1 MGVYLKM
8 KRISTYFPKPDEVP
22 ADWRVVDATG
32 QVLGR
37 LARNVSVVLQ
47 GKDKPTYTPHTLTG
61 DYVVVLNAANIRVTG
76 RKLLQKMYYR
86 HSGYVGNLKS
96 FQLRDMLESHPE
108 RVIELA
114 VKGML
119 PTNHQ
124 GRQMLRRLK
133 VYPGADHPHGA
144 QVKARN
150 SRNEQNEG

>member
-1 MGVYLKM
+1 M
-8 KRISTYFPKPDEVP
+8 KRTSTYFAKPNEVP
-22 ADWRVVDATG
+22 ADWRVIDATG
-32 QVLGR
+32 QILGR
-37 LARNVSVVLQ
+37 LARNVSVALQ

-61 DYVVVLNAANIRVTG
+61 DYVVVLNAAKIRVTG

-86 HSGYVGNLKS
+86 HSGYVGHLKS

-119 PTNHQ
+119 PRNHQ

-133 VYPGADHPHGA
+133 VYPGGDHPHEA
-144 QVKARN
+144 QVKGGPAQN
-150 SRNEQNEG
+150 QQNEG